1 MEPVQG
7 MIDQV
12 LSYLPNVLWAAAI
25 LLVGWF
31 VARVIRQ
38 VVASLLAAIGV
49 DRFAENLGL
58 SGALGKQTL
67 SGLVGLIVYVLIM
80 LVVLI
85 SALDA
90 LAIAAISGPAIAMLE
105 QILGAVPGIV
115 GALVVLV
122 IAYFVAK
129 LVGDLVASLLSGI
142 GFDRL
147 LVWLKLGDEPKE
159 GQRTPSEIVGTI
171 VLVIIMLLAVTGAAE
186 LLGFGSMTSYV
197 SLILAFIS
205 RIAVALVV
213 FAIGLY
219 LANLARQAVRAVGG
233 ARGNLL
239 GTIAWVAIVFFS
251 GALALGQ
258 TGISESIVNLA
269 FGLSLGAIA
278 FAAALAFG
286 LGGREVAGRE
296 LDNMVGAL
304 KEEEEAE

>member
-38 VVASLLAAIGV
+38 VVVSFLAAIGA
-49 DRFAENLGL
+49 DRLGERIGL
-58 SGALGKQTL
+58 SAALGKQTL
-67 SGLVGLIVYVLIM
+67 SGLVGLVVYVLIM

-197 SLILAFIS
+197 SLWPWWSLPSACTWPTW
-205 RIAVALVV
+205 R
-213 FAIGLY
+213 
-219 LANLARQAVRAVGG
+219 ARP
-233 ARGNLL
+233 
-239 GTIAWVAIVFFS
+239 S
-251 GALALGQ
+251 GRWAAP
-258 TGISESIVNLA
+258 
-269 FGLSLGAIA
+269 GAICWA
-278 FAAALAFG
+278 PSPGWPSSFSAAPWPWARRGSAN
-286 LGGREVAGRE
+286 RS
-296 LDNMVGAL
+296 
-304 KEEEEAE
+304 